1 LSISGSTN
9 KVCRICLSDEHD
21 EEKGFIPVNVCNCK
35 GLLIIN

>member
-1 LSISGSTN
+1 MSISGSTN